1 MNKTIIAPSSWVV
14 RCAGAPAP
22 GCRVLDLA
30 CGAGRHTQ
38 FFLDRGARVTAV
50 DIDLSRLDE
59 RAAHPRLE
67 TIATDLEG
75 PGPWPLGGRHF
86 DVVVVVNYLWRPLLP
101 AIIAVVAPGG
111 RLIYE
116 TFARGNEK
124 FGRPNNPDFLLEP
137 GELLEAVRGELCV
150 MAYEHG
156 EIATPRPAVKQRI
169 CAIRER

>member
-1 MNKTIIAPSSWVV
+1 MNKTIAAPSSWVV
-14 RCAGAPAP
+14 RFAGEPAP

-30 CGAGRHTQ
+30 CGAGRHTR
-38 FFLDRGARVTAV
+38 FFLDRGTRVTAV
-50 DIDLSRLDE
+50 DINLSRLGDL
-59 RAAHPRLE
+59 AAHPRLE
-67 TIATDLEG
+67 AIAADLEG
-75 PGPWPLGGRHF
+75 PEAWPLDERRF

-101 AIIAVVAPGG
+101 AIIAAVAPGG

-124 FGRPNNPDFLLEP
+124 FGRPSNPDFLLEP
-137 GELLEAVRGELCV
+137 GELFEAVRGELCV

-156 EIATPRPAVKQRI
+156 ETNRPKPAVKQRI